1 MKKRALIIE
10 DDKDTS
16 DILSFLTGQLNLEVS
31 TSNSALLVSDIK
43 LLAPDIIILDHW
55 VGAELGGDLCRK
67 LKSKESTK
75 DIPVILISAAID
87 LEQIADD
94 CSADAYLKKP
104 FDVDDIMGLVTN
116 LLYKKEA

>member
-16 DILSFLTGQLNLEVS
+16 DMLEFLANQLNLEVIS
-31 TSNSALLVSDIK
+31 SHRTLLVPDLK

-55 VGAELGGDLCRK
+55 VGSDLGGDLCHK

-75 DIPVILISAAID
+75 DIPVILISAALNLD
-87 LEQIADD
+87 KIAEE
-94 CSADAYLKKP
+94 CSADACLKKP
-104 FDVDDIMGLVTN
+104 FDIDDIMGLVTD
-116 LLYKKEA
+116 LLYKKMA